1 MANERADIGH
11 QSAGAWAKKY
21 YLASRVVI
29 ESVLR
34 PFDLGPTQ
42 WYVLYELATS
52 GPTPQRDLVRM
63 LQVERATLSGVVAAL
78 VRKGLI
84 KQNPDPVDQRRK
96 SLAITAD
103 GLSLWEALPD
113 PIELILRTAFEGV
126 PAEDIATTIRVL
138 RLGTARLNELTSK
151 GTTP

>member
-1 MANERADIGH
+1 MANERADPEH

-21 YLASRVVI
+21 HLASRAVI
-29 ESVLR
+29 ESLLR
-34 PFDLGPTQ
+34 PFNLGPTQ

-52 GPTPQRDLVRM
+52 GPTAQRDLVRM
-63 LQVERATLSGVVAAL
+63 LQIERATLSGVVSAL
-78 VRKGLI
+78 VRKGLVE
-84 KQNPDPVDQRRK
+84 QNPNPTDQRRK

-103 GLSLWEALPD
+103 GVALWETLPD
-113 PIELILRTAFEGV
+113 PIDLILRTAFEGV

-138 RLGTARLNELTSK
+138 RQGTARLNNLTSK